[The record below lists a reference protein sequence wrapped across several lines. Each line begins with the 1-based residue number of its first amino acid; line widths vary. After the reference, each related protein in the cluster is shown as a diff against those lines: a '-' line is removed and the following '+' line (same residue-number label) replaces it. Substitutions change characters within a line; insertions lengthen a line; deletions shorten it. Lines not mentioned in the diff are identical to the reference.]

1 MTTYEQVDL
10 DQIDLTDASVW
21 EQGVP
26 HQWLDA
32 LRAEDPLHWH
42 PEADGPGFWAVT
54 RHDHVRTISTDPG
67 GYSSWV
73 GGPLRLDPDADTLEQ
88 LRMVIIG
95 MDPPDHRAF
104 RSLVSKAFT
113 PRTIRE
119 LTGALDAET
128 RRVVGELRTRDRCEV
143 VADVAAR
150 IPMWAISELMGI
162 PEEHRQRLYEL
173 SHCLI
178 DDQDP
183 EVAPTPETSL
193 EATTEIFGYAHEL
206 AARERAEPTGSI
218 TTTLLTAEVDG
229 RRLTDLEFTLF
240 FAFLIVAGNET
251 TRTATT
257 QGLLA
262 LIEHPDQMAALRANP
277 VLLGPAVEEILR
289 WQPPIHHFRRTATR
303 DLQLGETAIAEG
315 DKVIMWYS
323 GANRDPAVFDAPH
336 TFRIDREPNAQLA
349 FGVGEH
355 FCLGASL
362 ARTTLRLVLGEMLAT
377 IDDIELLEPP
387 RRLRSNLINGI
398 KEMNIG
404 YRVRHDVPAP

>member
-1 MTTYEQVDL
+1 M
-10 DQIDLTDASVW
+10 
-21 EQGVP
+21 
-26 HQWLDA
+26 
-32 LRAEDPLHWH
+32 
-42 PEADGPGFWAVT
+42 
-54 RHDHVRTISTDPG
+54 
-67 GYSSWV
+67 
-73 GGPLRLDPDADTLEQ
+73 
-88 LRMVIIG
+88 
-95 MDPPDHRAF
+95 
-104 RSLVSKAFT
+104 
-113 PRTIRE
+113 
-119 LTGALDAET
+119 
-128 RRVVGELRTRDRCEV
+128 
-143 VADVAAR
+143 
-150 IPMWAISELMGI
+150 
-162 PEEHRQRLYEL
+162 
-173 SHCLI
+173 
-178 DDQDP
+178 
-183 EVAPTPETSL
+183 
-193 EATTEIFGYAHEL
+193 
-206 AARERAEPTGSI
+206 
-218 TTTLLTAEVDG
+218 DG

-240 FAFLIVAGNET
+240 FVFLIVAGNET

-303 DLQLGETAIAEG
+303 DLQLGGTAIAEG

-404 YRVRHDVPAP
+404 YRVRHDAPAP